1 MKKHFALLSLVSSLI
16 ATSAFAA
23 DYKVGN
29 ISIDHAWARAT
40 PSAVKNGAAFMTVS
54 NSGSADKLVSVT
66 GAVAKEIQIHSM
78 VTEAGMMRM
87 REVRSLDIP
96 ASGKVELKS
105 GGYHVMLMGL
115 PDGLKDGTKFPLT
128 LKFEK
133 AGEVTVQVTVEKAGG
148 HDHSEHKH

>member
-1 MKKHFALLSLVSSLI
+1 MKKQFALLSLLSSLV
-16 ATSAFAA
+16 ASSAFAA

-40 PSAVKNGAAFMTVS
+40 PSAVKNGAAFMTFS
-54 NSGSADKLVSVT
+54 NSGAADKLVAVT
-66 GAVAKEIQIHSM
+66 GTVSKEIQIHSM
-78 VTEAGMMRM
+78 VSEAGMMRM
-87 REVRSLDIP
+87 RQIKSLDIQ
-96 ASGKVELKS
+96 ASGKLELKP

-133 AGEVTVQVTVEKAGG
+133 AGEISVQVVVEKAG
-148 HDHSEHKH
+148 HSHADHKH